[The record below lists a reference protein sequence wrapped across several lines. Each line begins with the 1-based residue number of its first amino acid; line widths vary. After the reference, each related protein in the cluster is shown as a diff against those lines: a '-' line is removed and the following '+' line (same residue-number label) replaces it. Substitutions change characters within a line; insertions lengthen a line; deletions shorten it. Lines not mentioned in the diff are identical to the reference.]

1 MAKVTKKAVAAAPTK
16 SGEPAK
22 REYVKQSDIPSM
34 PLEEALRVPRAL
46 AEQYGKR
53 PATPIE
59 VAAAIGLQP
68 NTGTFRAITGAAVAY
83 GVTEG
88 GAYADMIGLSEI
100 GRRIVAPMTDGDDV
114 SAMREAVMKPRVVRE
129 FLEKYDGSPVPSLQI
144 GCNVLE
150 TMGVPSARAEQTFHL
165 IVESAD
171 TLGLITTINTKMHV
185 NLRAAHLR
193 AVPDQDEIAEEH
205 TDDVDMAASQLATE
219 EPKGDPAKV
228 TPTLPEK
235 TQNRRVFVS
244 HGSNKT
250 IVTQLKDMLTF
261 GEYEPVISVERETT
275 SKPVPDKVMDDMRS
289 CSKGIIH
296 VGKEKTIVDADGA
309 EHVMLNENVLIEIG
323 AAMALYVRD
332 FILLVEEGAKLP
344 SNLQGLYEV
353 RYEGTTLDATA
364 TMRLLRAFNEFKS

>member
-1 MAKVTKKAVAAAPTK
+1 
-16 SGEPAK
+16 
-22 REYVKQSDIPSM
+22 
-34 PLEEALRVPRAL
+34 
-46 AEQYGKR
+46 
-53 PATPIE
+53 
-59 VAAAIGLQP
+59 
-68 NTGTFRAITGAAVAY
+68 
-83 GVTEG
+83 
-88 GAYADMIGLSEI
+88 MIGLSEI